1 MREVRCDGSRS
12 KLQLIEDERN
22 GLLIAKMQFLL
33 VQSHIEKPKHSRPNH
48 QRMWKE
54 AAGSCGG
61 AATKSW
67 QVPIARGTFST
78 GGNGPSGGPTVR
90 RRDLMLP
97 SKRRQS
103 ENCQTAVWQAIL
115 SVFMKIWA
123 AMQNDV
129 CFNVSDLLLHSGAI

>member
-1 MREVRCDGSRS
+1 MEGGEEGGGGGRSGRGAWRLAHLLREVRCDGSRS

-33 VQSHIEKPKHSRPNH
+33 VQSHIEKPKHSRPN
-48 QRMWKE
+48 QRKWKE

-103 ENCQTAVWQAIL
+103 ENCQTQL
-115 SVFMKIWA
+115 SCRRF
-123 AMQNDV
+123 
-129 CFNVSDLLLHSGAI
+129 FLFL